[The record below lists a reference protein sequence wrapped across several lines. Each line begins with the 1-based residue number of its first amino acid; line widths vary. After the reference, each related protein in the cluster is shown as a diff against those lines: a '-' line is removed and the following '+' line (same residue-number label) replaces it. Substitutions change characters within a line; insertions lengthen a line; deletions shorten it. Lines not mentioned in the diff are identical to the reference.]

1 MKGKVRPHR
10 LYKKKSGKLYIKKGN
25 KKVVINTSPSL
36 SLK

>member
-25 KKVVINTSPSL
+25 KKVIILILLLLYP
-36 SLK
+36 